1 MIENES
7 QAKAVGHSVFQISL
21 TSCSKCVSPPMI
33 LINFRQFFHI
43 VVVKEGPRDRNVIF
57 SGVFMLRDETSFK
70 VVNIHDFRSFGH

>member
-1 MIENES
+1 
-7 QAKAVGHSVFQISL
+7 
-21 TSCSKCVSPPMI
+21 MI